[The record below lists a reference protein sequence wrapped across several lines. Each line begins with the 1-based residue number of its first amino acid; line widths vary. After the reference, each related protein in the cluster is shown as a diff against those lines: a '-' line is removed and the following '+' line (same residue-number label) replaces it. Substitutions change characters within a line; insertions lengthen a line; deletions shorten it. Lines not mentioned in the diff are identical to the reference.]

1 MASGTPYTWPDAMI
15 GRDRWEDGRFWE
27 GDVYE
32 VIIYNRILN
41 STEIEQVK
49 YYLKTKYNMDF

>member
-1 MASGTPYTWPDAMI
+1 MI
-15 GRDRWEDGRFWE
+15 GQDRSVLDRFWH
-27 GDVYE
+27 GNIYE
-32 VIIYNRILN
+32 VIIYNRTLN